1 MTGILSSISC
11 VMLVIFASV
20 GSVHLSRSLSPGFP
34 QFVFFIPFFIF
45 IFLLLPFPSSPL
57 KQFYFFPSTAWF
69 FSQLS
74 QISLRDLFFSSKFF
88 LSFLD
93 FFKAFVHFFKDLYH
107 LDKVL
112 WSFSCASSV
121 LESLMQQTIWA
132 LVVICLD
139 FFPKTYL
146 IYSS

>member
-1 MTGILSSISC
+1 MFSCVVIENIEPLSVDFSPPTSIIFRLGLFIVSQTSWMFYVKNFSDLTFSLTHVFIYSIVMSMTGILSSISC

-69 FSQLS
+69 FS
-74 QISLRDLFFSSKFF
+74 
-88 LSFLD
+88 
-93 FFKAFVHFFKDLYH
+93 
-107 LDKVL
+107 
-112 WSFSCASSV
+112 
-121 LESLMQQTIWA
+121 
-132 LVVICLD
+132 
-139 FFPKTYL
+139 
-146 IYSS
+146 